1 MSAIAEEKALVKGGA
16 FLIEERKPEEI
27 FTPEDFSEE
36 HRMIADTTR
45 QFIDNEVYP
54 HIDELEQHDWKLARE
69 LVKKA
74 ADLGLIGANIPEEF
88 GGLGLDQTSG
98 ALVGENI
105 GRSASFA
112 TTLGA
117 ESGIGLL
124 PIIYFGT
131 EAAKRKYLPGIASG
145 ELITAYALTEA
156 GSGSD
161 AMAAKATARLSQ
173 DGKEYVLNGEKM
185 WITNGGFADIF
196 IVFAKVDGDKFSA
209 FIVER
214 QPGLTSGAEEH
225 KMGIKGS
232 STTALVLADV
242 RTPVDNLLG
251 EVGKGHKIAF
261 NILNIGRFKLGAMCV
276 GGMKLMVTES
286 VRYANERHQ
295 FGKSISSFGAIRA
308 KLAEMAIRTWVGE
321 SMVYRTL
328 GLIEAGISAIEDNK
342 DMDARLRAIEEYAA
356 ECSIIKVALS
366 EYCDFVADEMVQIY
380 GGYGYS
386 ADYPAERAYR
396 DSRINR
402 IFEGT
407 NEINRMLIPGRLM
420 KSAMSGRLP
429 LLAAAQ
435 ALMDEVLTPQ
445 LAGFDEDESLL
456 AAEEK
461 TLKNAKKV
469 ALMTLGTAAQKY
481 MLTLGDQQ
489 EILMGVAD
497 IITDIYAME
506 SAILRA
512 QKLAAAQGEEAAERF
527 VDMTRV
533 FCNDALERIEGTA
546 KDTLAGMA
554 EGDELRTLL
563 AALRRFT
570 KRTPLN
576 SIARRQEIASAM
588 IEANRYVY

>member
-1 MSAIAEEKALVKGGA
+1 MSAVIEKKQLIKGGA
-16 FLIEERKPEEI
+16 FLIEEITPEEI
-27 FTPEDFSEE
+27 FTPEDFTEE

-45 QFIDNEVYP
+45 QFIDNEVIP
-54 HIDELEQHDWKLARE
+54 RIDELEQHDWKLARE

-74 ADLGLIGANIPEEF
+74 ADLGLIGANIPEEY

-131 EAAKRKYLPGIASG
+131 EAAKQKYLPKVASG
-145 ELITAYALTEA
+145 ETITAYALTES

-161 AMAAKATARLSQ
+161 AMAAKATARLSE
-173 DGKEYVLNGEKM
+173 DGKEYILNGEKM
-185 WITNGGFADIF
+185 FITNGGFADIF

-214 QPGLTSGAEEH
+214 QEGLTNGAEEH

-232 STTALVLADV
+232 STTTLALSDA
-242 RTPVDNLLG
+242 RTPAENLLG
-251 EVGKGHKIAF
+251 EIGKGHKIAF
-261 NILNIGRFKLGAMCV
+261 NVLNIGRFKLGAMCA
-276 GGMKLMVTES
+276 GGMKLMVQES
-286 VRYANERHQ
+286 IRYANERQQ
-295 FGKSISSFGAIRA
+295 FGKSISSFGAIKS
-308 KLAEMAIRTWVGE
+308 KLGEMAIRTWVGE
-321 SMVYRTL
+321 SMIYRTL
-328 GLIEAGISAIEDNK
+328 GMIEAGIDALEDSK
-342 DMDARLRAIEEYAA
+342 DMDARLKAIEEYAA

-420 KSAMSGRLP
+420 KSALSGRLA
-429 LLAAAQ
+429 LLPAAQ
-435 ALMDEVLTPQ
+435 ALMDEVLSPQ
-445 LAGFDEDESLL
+445 VAGFDDDESLL
-456 AAEEK
+456 AAEQK
-461 TLKNAKKV
+461 LVKNAKKV

-489 EILMGVAD
+489 EILLGIAD
-497 IITDIYAME
+497 IIMDTYAME
-506 SAILRA
+506 TAILRT
-512 QKLAAAQGEEAAERF
+512 QKLAAVQGEPAAARYI
-527 VDMTRV
+527 DMTRV
-533 FCNDALERIEGTA
+533 FCNDAVERIEARA
-546 KDTLAGMA
+546 KNTFAGMS

-570 KRTPLN
+570 KLTPMN
-576 SIARRQEIASAM
+576 TIVARQRIADEMIA
-588 IEANRYVY
+588 ANRYVY

>member
-1 MSAIAEEKALVKGGA
+1 MAAVAEQRQIVKGGA
-16 FLIEERKPEEI
+16 FLIEERTPAEV
-27 FTPEDFSEE
+27 FTPEDFTEE
-36 HRMIADTTR
+36 HRMIAETTR
-45 QFIDNEVYP
+45 QFVDNEVSP
-54 HIDELEQHDWKLARE
+54 HIDALEKHDWKLARE

-74 ADLGLIGANIPEEF
+74 ADLGLVGVNVPEEY

-131 EAAKRKYLPGIASG
+131 EAAKAKYLPRIATG

-161 AMAAKATARLSQ
+161 AMAAKATAKLSQ
-173 DGKEYVLNGEKM
+173 DGTHYTLNGEKM

-232 STTALVLADV
+232 STTALVLSDV
-242 RTPVDNLLG
+242 KTPVENLLG

-261 NILNIGRFKLGAMCV
+261 NILNIGRFKLGAMCI
-276 GGMKLMVTES
+276 GGMKLMAHES

-295 FGKSISSFGAIRA
+295 FGKSISSFGAIKA

-328 GLIEAGISAIEDNK
+328 GMIETAVSDTT
-342 DMDARLRAIEEYAA
+342 DFDAKLRAIEEYSA

-366 EYCDFVADEMVQIY
+366 EYCDYVVDEMVQIY

-420 KSAMSGRLP
+420 KSALSGKLALLP
-429 LLAAAQ
+429 AAQ
-435 ALMDEVLTPQ
+435 ALMDEILSPQ
-445 LAGFDEDESLL
+445 MAGFDDDESLL
-456 AAEEK
+456 GAEQK
-461 TLKNAKKV
+461 LAKNAKKV

-481 MLTLGDQQ
+481 MMALGDQQ
-489 EILMGVAD
+489 EVLLGIAD
-497 IITDIYAME
+497 IIMDTYAME

-512 QKLAAAQGEEAAERF
+512 QKLAAAQGEGAAARYL
-527 VDMTRV
+527 DMTRV
-533 FCNDALERIEGTA
+533 FCNDAVERIDMHA
-546 KDTLAGMA
+546 KNTLAAMA

-570 KRTPLN
+570 KLTPMN
-576 SIARRQEIASAM
+576 TVAARQRIANVL
-588 IEANRYVY
+588 IEANKWVY